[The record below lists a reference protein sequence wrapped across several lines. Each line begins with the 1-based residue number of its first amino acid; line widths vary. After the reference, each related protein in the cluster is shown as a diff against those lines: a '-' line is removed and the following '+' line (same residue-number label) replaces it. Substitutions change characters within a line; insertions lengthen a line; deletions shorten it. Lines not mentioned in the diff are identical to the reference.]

1 MKFDVRFTRSE
12 KLGMTGAMTVVLS
25 AFLPW
30 ITLGLGRVSVSGLA
44 VGYPGQVTLALGLIA
59 FAGIARWGWRIKTRA
74 LLAAVGLTTV
84 AVVWFTLAY
93 VTGRANLGL
102 GLVTTT
108 MGATILLANGVYGL
122 AGDYV
127 GRHRVTA

>member
-12 KLGMTGAMTVVLS
+12 KIGMTGAMTVVLS

-30 ITLGLGRVSVSGLA
+30 VTLGLGRVSVSGLA
-44 VGYPGQVTLALGLIA
+44 GGYPGHVTLALGLTA
-59 FAGIARWGWRIKTRA
+59 FAGVVHWGWRIKTRA
-74 LLAAVGLTTV
+74 LLAGVGLATI
-84 AVVWFTLAY
+84 AVVWFTLVY
-93 VTGRANLGL
+93 ITGRANLGL

-127 GRHRVTA
+127 GRHRITA